1 MVAPA
6 KPETEIDWST
16 FPESDGKPMAET
28 YPNVLQMVD
37 LLQAL
42 PALFAR
48 QGRAGTTVGA
58 NQFVYYNPA
67 NGRDNISPD
76 VYVAFNRPLAPPSKW
91 QTWVEGGFPDIVF
104 EITSPSTQ
112 RQDLS
117 LSSKGKRALYARLGA
132 REYYVYDPQGEMDPV
147 VQGFERRGDRLEPLP
162 PTANGGVYSPL
173 MRAELRPVAM
183 EASGIRL
190 AGVWLRVID
199 PATGQPIP
207 LAEEEHNSL
216 QEERLAH
223 ATAERARLVAELHAN
238 EEERARLVAERR
250 ADEEEQARLAAE
262 RRADEEEQARL
273 AAERRADEEEQARLF
288 VEEELY
294 TLRAALAQRR
304 TPDPNI
310 EAHAEGQEG

>member
-6 KPETEIDWST
+6 KSEIEIDWST

-37 LLQAL
+37 LLQTL

-48 QGRAGTTVGA
+48 QGRGGTTVGG

-76 VYVAFNRPLAPPSKW
+76 VYVAFNRSLPAPSKW
-91 QTWVEGGFPDIVF
+91 QTWIEGGFPDIVF

-117 LSSKGKRALYARLGA
+117 LSPKGKRTLYARLGA

-173 MRAELRPVAM
+173 LRAELRPVTMGAL
-183 EASGIRL
+183 GNRP

-199 PATGQPIP
+199 LATGQPIP

-216 QEERLAH
+216 QVERLARQL
-223 ATAERARLVAELHAN
+223 AEQRANEEERARQLAEQRANEEGRARQLAEQRAN
-238 EEERARLVAERR
+238 EEERARL
-250 ADEEEQARLAAE
+250 AAE
-262 RRADEEEQARL
+262 
-273 AAERRADEEEQARLF
+273 AELHA
-288 VEEELY
+288 
-294 TLRAALAQRR
+294 LRAALAQRR
-304 TPDPNI
+304 TLDPDA

>member
-1 MVAPA
+1 MIAPA
-6 KPETEIDWST
+6 KPETEIDWSS

-37 LLQAL
+37 LLQTL

-48 QGRAGTTVGA
+48 QGRGGTTVGG

-76 VYVAFNRPLAPPSKW
+76 VYVAFNRPLPPPPKW
-91 QTWVEGGFPDIVF
+91 QTWIEGGFPDIVF

-117 LSSKGKRALYARLGA
+117 LSPKGKRTLYARLGA

-162 PTANGGVYSPL
+162 PTVNGGVYSPL
-173 MRAELRPVAM
+173 MRAELRPMAM

-223 ATAERARLVAELHAN
+223 AA
-238 EEERARLVAERR
+238 AERR
-250 ADEEEQARLAAE
+250 ANEEEQARLAAE
-262 RRADEEEQARL
+262 RRASEEEQARL
-273 AAERRADEEEQARLF
+273 AAERRANEEEQARLAA
-288 VEEELY
+288 EAELQ

-304 TPDPNI
+304 GSDPDTG
-310 EAHAEGQEG
+310 AHAKGQEG

>member
-6 KPETEIDWST
+6 RPEIEIDWST

-37 LLQAL
+37 LLQTL
-42 PALFAR
+42 PALLAR
-48 QGRAGTTVGA
+48 QGRGGTTVGG

-76 VYVAFNRPLAPPSKW
+76 VYVAFNRPGFAPSKW

-117 LSSKGKRALYARLGA
+117 LSPKGKRTLYARLGA
-132 REYYVYDPQGEMDPV
+132 REYYVYDPQGKMDPV

-162 PTANGGVYSPL
+162 PTANGGVHSPL
-173 MRAELRPVAM
+173 LRAELRPMAM
-183 EASGIRL
+183 GALGIRP

-199 PATGQPIP
+199 PATGQPVP
-207 LAEEEHNSL
+207 LAEEEHISL

-223 ATAERARLVAELHAN
+223 AAAEQARLAAEHRANEEERARRVAEQRAN
-238 EEERARLVAERR
+238 EEERARL
-250 ADEEEQARLAAE
+250 AAE
-262 RRADEEEQARL
+262 
-273 AAERRADEEEQARLF
+273 AELH
-288 VEEELY
+288 
-294 TLRAALAQRR
+294 TLRTALAQRR
-304 TPDPNI
+304 TPDLDT
-310 EAHAEGQEG
+310 EAHAEG